1 MSSVLRESQRTS
13 EAVQTVPV
21 TVLLSPGMRDKLAER
36 AQRNERS
43 IGGEVRLALRRH
55 LDDEEEEQHE

>member
-1 MSSVLRESQRTS
+1 M
-13 EAVQTVPV
+13 
-21 TVLLSPGMRDKLAER
+21 LLAAAMRDKLAEL

-55 LDDEEEEQHE
+55 LDEKEEAA